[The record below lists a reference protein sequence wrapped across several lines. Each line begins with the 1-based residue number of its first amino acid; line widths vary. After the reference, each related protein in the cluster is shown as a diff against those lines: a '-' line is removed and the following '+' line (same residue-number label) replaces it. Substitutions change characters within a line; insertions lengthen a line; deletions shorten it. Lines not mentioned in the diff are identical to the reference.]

1 MLELQIP
8 NYEEIISQALE
19 LKIFQVKIVLDLTR
33 E

>member
-8 NYEEIISQALE
+8 NYEEIVSNALE